1 MNSGIKTEINLSF
14 LPRGPQPPRSH
25 LGAFQKEP
33 DSVVYS
39 SLLCHAD
46 FPAQEQEGGVQL
58 KASVYRPSFL
68 PLPSLPFIA
77 ACSRALL
84 YGAFYGAGY
93 QTVILGPLLCLK
105 MERRNKLKLSASGM
119 LDRLRSDVL
128 IFDNSVAQNLSV
140 TSFENTFLILS
151 NCRPFS

>member
-1 MNSGIKTEINLSF
+1 M
-14 LPRGPQPPRSH
+14 
-25 LGAFQKEP
+25 
-33 DSVVYS
+33 
-39 SLLCHAD
+39 
-46 FPAQEQEGGVQL
+46 QL

-93 QTVILGPLLCLK
+93 QTEILGPLLCLK
-105 MERRNKLKLSASGM
+105 MERRFKLKLSASGM

-128 IFDNSVAQNLSV
+128 IFDNSVAKICLSQALRIRF
-140 TSFENTFLILS
+140 SSYPIAD
-151 NCRPFS
+151 PFPN

>member
-1 MNSGIKTEINLSF
+1 MNCGIKTEINLSF
-14 LPRGPQPPRSH
+14 LPQGAPTSKISSRCIPKGAR
-25 LGAFQKEP
+25 LGRIFQFTL
-33 DSVVYS
+33 SRRLS
-39 SLLCHAD
+39 SAGTGGSAVKGLCVSA
-46 FPAQEQEGGVQL
+46 
-58 KASVYRPSFL
+58 FL
-68 PLPSLPFIA
+68 PSVALPFIA

-93 QTVILGPLLCLK
+93 QTVILGPLLSLK
-105 MERRNKLKLSASGM
+105 MERRFKLKLSASGM